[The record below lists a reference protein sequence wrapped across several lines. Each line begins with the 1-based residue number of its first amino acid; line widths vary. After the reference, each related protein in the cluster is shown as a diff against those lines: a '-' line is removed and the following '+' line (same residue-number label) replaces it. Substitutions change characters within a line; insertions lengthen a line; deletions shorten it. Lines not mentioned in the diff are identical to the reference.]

1 MRLSA
6 ASRSEMNRGVRSP
19 FSLCGAFML
28 RRRQGTPD
36 TGDDHEMHITR
47 RKTKQ
52 IRVGNVKIGGDAPI
66 SVQSMCST
74 DTRDVAAT
82 VEQIRQLEAVGCE
95 LIRVAVPDMEAAEAL
110 RKIKAQM
117 SVPLIADIHFDHR
130 LAVKAAGV
138 VDCVRINP
146 GNIGAWWKVTEVIK
160 AVNDRGI
167 PLRIG
172 VNGGSLERALLDKY
186 GYPTAEALAE
196 SALNAVHAL
205 EDVGFTNMKVSL
217 KASDVH
223 LAIDAYWLFA
233 HQTDYPLHIGITEA
247 GTVMTGAVK
256 SAIGLGWLLSHGI
269 GDTLRVSLAADPVE
283 EVKVGFEILKSL
295 ELRHRGINVI
305 ACPTCGRVEIDVVRM
320 ANELEKR
327 LAHIKTPLNVSV
339 LGCVVNGIGEG
350 KEADIG
356 VAGGEGVGI
365 LFKKGKLLRK
375 VPMAELMDRLIEE
388 VELLAREKEA
398 EGARDEQPAPPYEH
412 ASSPVRSDGSMATSS
427 LVRELPVI

>member
-1 MRLSA
+1 
-6 ASRSEMNRGVRSP
+6 
-19 FSLCGAFML
+19 
-28 RRRQGTPD
+28 
-36 TGDDHEMHITR
+36 MHITR
-47 RKTKQ
+47 RKTRQ
-52 IRVGNVKIGGDAPI
+52 IEVGKVRIGGDAPI

-82 VEQIRQLEAVGCE
+82 VAEIRRMEEAGCE
-95 LIRVAVPDMEAAEAL
+95 IIRVAVPDMEAAAAL
-110 RKIKAQM
+110 PKIKGAM
-117 SVPLIADIHFDHR
+117 TVPLIADIHFDHR
-130 LAVKAAGV
+130 LALKAAEI

-146 GNIGAWWKVTEVIK
+146 GNIGAWWKVQEVIK
-160 AVNDRGI
+160 AVNDHGI
-167 PLRIG
+167 PLRVG
-172 VNGGSLERALLDKY
+172 VNGGSLERPLLEKY

-223 LAIDAYWLFA
+223 MAVDAYFIFA
-233 HQTDYPLHIGITEA
+233 MQSNYPLHLGITEA
-247 GTVMTGAVK
+247 GTTLTGAVK
-256 SAIGLGWLLSHGI
+256 SSIGLGWLLSQGI

-283 EVKVGFEILKSL
+283 EVRVGFEILKSL

-327 LAHIKTPLNVSV
+327 LAHIKVPLNVSV

-356 VAGGEGVGI
+356 IAGGEGVGI

-375 VPMAELMDRLIEE
+375 VPSAELMETLITE
-388 VELLAREKEA
+388 VELLAKEKAA
-398 EGARDEQPAPPYEH
+398 EGESDEEQPSGNGGVHLQFPGQPAHGPTDRVRRGREI
-412 ASSPVRSDGSMATSS
+412 PV
-427 LVRELPVI
+427 LPNKK

>member
-1 MRLSA
+1 
-6 ASRSEMNRGVRSP
+6 
-19 FSLCGAFML
+19 
-28 RRRQGTPD
+28 
-36 TGDDHEMHITR
+36 MHITR
-47 RKTKQ
+47 RKTRQ
-52 IRVGNVKIGGDAPI
+52 IQVGNVKIGGDAAV

-82 VEQIRQLEAVGCE
+82 VEEIRRLEEVGCE
-95 LIRVAVPDMEAAEAL
+95 LIRVAVPDEEAAAAL
-110 RKIKAQM
+110 PKIKAAM
-117 SVPLIADIHFDHR
+117 TVPLIADIHFDHR
-130 LAVKAAGV
+130 LALKAAKV

-146 GNIGAWWKVTEVIK
+146 GNIGAWWKVEEVIK

-167 PLRIG
+167 PIRVG
-172 VNGGSLERALLDKY
+172 VNGGSLERPLLDKY
-186 GYPTAEALAE
+186 GWPSPEALSE

-223 LAIDAYWLFA
+223 HAIDAYYLFA
-233 HQTDYPLHIGITEA
+233 MQSNYPLHIGITEA
-247 GTVMTGAVK
+247 GTAMTGAVK
-256 SAIGLGWLLSHGI
+256 SAMGLGYLLAQGI

-320 ANELEKR
+320 ANELEKK
-327 LAHIKTPLNVSV
+327 LGHIKAPLNVSV

-356 VAGGEGVGI
+356 IAGGEGKGI
-365 LFKKGKLLRK
+365 LFKKGKLVRK
-375 VPMAELMDRLIEE
+375 VPMDQLMDTLIQE
-388 VELLAREKEA
+388 VELLAKEKEA
-398 EGARDEQPAPPYEH
+398 EGSEEV
-412 ASSPVRSDGSMATSS
+412 ASNNGAGWEPVVPESDMPSTLGK
-427 LVRELPVI
+427 EIPVLSNKR